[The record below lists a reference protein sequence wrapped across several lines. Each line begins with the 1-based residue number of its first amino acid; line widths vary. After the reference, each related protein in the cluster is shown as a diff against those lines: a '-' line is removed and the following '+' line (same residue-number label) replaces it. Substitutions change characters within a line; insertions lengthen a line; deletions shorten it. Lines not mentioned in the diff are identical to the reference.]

1 MVLYR
6 QLFACVLIVSDFG
19 SDGVRTWCEFFSGLC
34 HGLRNSVVAFT
45 TYQELLKV
53 CVNFQCIAF
62 LDCESWLSVNP
73 KNGLICLAFEV
84 DRSISWTNHF
94 FRENLTW
101 IIWSRFCFWRECN
114 CFCMMLSYTQF
125 PYFNA
130 LYMLLCSNRVF
141 FEFSITT
148 YSKVWIISAC
158 TCFSLRNMY
167 VSARCVILM
176 SPCNSRGS

>member
-45 TYQELLKV
+45 TYQQLLKV

-62 LDCESWLSVNP
+62 LDCESWLSVNH

-101 IIWSRFCFWRECN
+101 IFWSRFCFWRECN
-114 CFCMMLSYTQF
+114 CFCTMLSYTQF

-130 LYMLLCSNRVF
+130 LYMLLCSNLVF
-141 FEFSITT
+141 FEFNITT

-167 VSARCVILM
+167 VSARCVIRI
-176 SPCNSRGS
+176 SRGS